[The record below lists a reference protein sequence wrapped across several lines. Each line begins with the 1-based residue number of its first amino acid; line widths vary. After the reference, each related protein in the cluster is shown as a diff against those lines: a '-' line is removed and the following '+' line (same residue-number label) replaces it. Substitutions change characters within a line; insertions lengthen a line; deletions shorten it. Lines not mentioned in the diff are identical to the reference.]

1 MGRFSNLTEQCFAV
15 MAKTKT
21 KTTYILHLEIG
32 NRYNEQ
38 RQQQSKTTEKKT
50 SNEIVFYCFMSINPF
65 VIIIKFNFIY
75 YIKANLVGELFIFDS
90 EVITE
95 RRIDEKRNG
104 AWMKEK

>member
-1 MGRFSNLTEQCFAV
+1 
-15 MAKTKT
+15 
-21 KTTYILHLEIG
+21 
-32 NRYNEQ
+32 
-38 RQQQSKTTEKKT
+38 
-50 SNEIVFYCFMSINPF
+50 MSINPF